1 MCCLPAKNHFAKDYF
16 YQRMPTFF
24 GHAKEQE
31 RMIQDLQNI
40 YQEASKTCTPFDR
53 ILLPSWLTTFP
64 QSATNQLQISV
75 QKGIPLGDFPDPRMM
90 QANLRHV
97 LDLTILESLLFF
109 RSRLQ
114 QSLGQ
119 KILTPMDFS
128 TFKPID
134 PVKLQDWVRVYFT
147 FVDTLFDLF
156 NPVQSSTQDKVK
168 ATKRQLCTSKMIM
181 RCWSHFDDSYH
192 LQNNFSEKHD
202 SAMPLWCVKRLW
214 KEAVES
220 LLSVDLPKLVQM
232 IPEDFLDTK
241 NKNRGTPEPP
251 FVWAHTHMR
260 VSFRRFPM
268 QL

>member
-1 MCCLPAKNHFAKDYF
+1 
-16 YQRMPTFF
+16 
-24 GHAKEQE
+24 
-31 RMIQDLQNI
+31 
-40 YQEASKTCTPFDR
+40 
-53 ILLPSWLTTFP
+53 
-64 QSATNQLQISV
+64 V

-168 ATKRQLCTSKMIM
+168 ATKRQLCTSKLIM
-181 RCWSHFDDSYH
+181 RC
-192 LQNNFSEKHD
+192 
-202 SAMPLWCVKRLW
+202 
-214 KEAVES
+214 
-220 LLSVDLPKLVQM
+220 
-232 IPEDFLDTK
+232 
-241 NKNRGTPEPP
+241 
-251 FVWAHTHMR
+251 
-260 VSFRRFPM
+260 
-268 QL
+268 